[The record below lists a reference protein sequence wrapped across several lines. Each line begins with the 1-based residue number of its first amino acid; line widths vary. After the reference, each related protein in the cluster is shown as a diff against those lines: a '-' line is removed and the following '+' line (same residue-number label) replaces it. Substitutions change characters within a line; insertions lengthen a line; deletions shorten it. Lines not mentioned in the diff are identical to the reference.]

1 MQRWDGARWPQREP
15 SRKSFVYGRR
25 PVWLAEGDDG
35 DSTRKSHM
43 CNRSTLGVGKLLR
56 FRRASSAD
64 ETGPLK
70 RREEVVSKL
79 DGRLKGKGLKC

>member
-43 CNRSTLGVGKLLR
+43 CNRSALGVGKL
-56 FRRASSAD
+56 RASA
-64 ETGPLK
+64 ERAVQMK
-70 RREEVVSKL
+70 RAH
-79 DGRLKGKGLKC
+79 